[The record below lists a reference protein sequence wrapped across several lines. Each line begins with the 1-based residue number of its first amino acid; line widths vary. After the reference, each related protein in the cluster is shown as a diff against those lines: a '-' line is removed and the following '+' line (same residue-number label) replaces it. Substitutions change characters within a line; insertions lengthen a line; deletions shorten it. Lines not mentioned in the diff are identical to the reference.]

1 MTKTIK
7 STTLAGTESLDNR
20 ILLQTLE
27 REITKLEKVIT
38 ALEFEDDKQLQH
50 RNNLQEALKE
60 RCQIYSSL
68 HKDRDISIRHRI

>member
-1 MTKTIK
+1 MTKTTK
-7 STTLAGTESLDNR
+7 STTLASTESLDNR

-27 REITKLEKVIT
+27 REISKLEKVIS
-38 ALEFEDDKQLQH
+38 ALEFEGGGQFQH

-68 HKDRDISIRHRI
+68 HKDRDISLRHRI